1 MCGLKINNK
10 NQGVDHLEMIIVN
23 FMVFL
28 LPSKHDNELYMFID
42 KPPRIICH
50 NHLVLL
56 ENNINHLHLKK
67 QQQMFQIWPTAFYRC
82 KDHPLCSILVIVNAY
97 STLQDISFQYYH
109 ISFIIHTFTVKS
121 VFPQIFTDSL
131 QRSQERNFINLPK
144 YQLLVWFQHQT
155 FLLLWLFINILI
167 FF

>member
-121 VFPQIFTDSL
+121 VFPKSL
-131 QRSQERNFINLPK
+131 LIHYKDHKKEILSIYQSTNF
-144 YQLLVWFQHQT
+144 WFDFNIKLFFYYDYSST
-155 FLLLWLFINILI
+155 F
-167 FF
+167 